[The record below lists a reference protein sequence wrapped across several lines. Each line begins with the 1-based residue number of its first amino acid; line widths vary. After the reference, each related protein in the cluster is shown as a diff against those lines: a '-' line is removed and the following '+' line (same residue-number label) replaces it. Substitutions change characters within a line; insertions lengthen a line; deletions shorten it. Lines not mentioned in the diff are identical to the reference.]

1 MQFQLKL
8 FALLLTVVLFACK
21 QKHSS
26 TKIEV
31 EGEIK
36 NLEAMMAQ
44 FPGMFPTMN
53 KILIALAATAFAAT
67 AWAQGAS
74 TTPADTT
81 SATAAAR
88 TSAVATQPAPA
99 ATASNKASASKK
111 STTKHKKKVK
121 KSASH
126 TDSVKVKAAQ

>member
-1 MQFQLKL
+1 LVHG
-8 FALLLTVVLFACK
+8 FAGRPSAVNADAMGGVKGAARDFGVLFP
-21 QKHSS
+21 
-26 TKIEV
+26 
-31 EGEIK
+31 
-36 NLEAMMAQ
+36 Q